1 MIRTLTELGLGV
13 LTVLIALFILGSL
26 TVAPASAQENPIQN
40 ETEPDESTEQ
50 YDTLGDLVVHSVEFE
65 GDGKDTTALVTVTWR
80 GETPE
85 QVTFTQLPRGDSN
98 DVLMS
103 RQRVLP
109 GEKTE
114 LSVDLVS
121 SKEPLV
127 MYTDQSIKQQR
138 ALRLDDSDDFLIAGP
153 WDSTD
158 AQITGAAGLLS
169 GLFVTF
175 AFAWRRSSPAAQDPE
190 KKI

>member
-1 MIRTLTELGLGV
+1 MIRMLTKGLLGV
-13 LTVLIALFILGSL
+13 LTVLIALFFVGAVMIS
-26 TVAPASAQENPIQN
+26 APASAQENVSQN
-40 ETEPDESTEQ
+40 QTQPTEQ
-50 YDTLGDLVVHSVEFE
+50 YDTLGDLIVHSVEFN
-65 GDGKDTTALVTVTWR
+65 GNGKDTTALVTVTWR

-109 GEKTE
+109 NEKTE

-138 ALRLDDSDDFLIAGP
+138 ALRLDDSDDFLISGP

-190 KKI
+190 KKL